1 MRAAP
6 RASEVVWSDVARW
19 AGLPVLFERYRL
31 AGDTLY
37 VSRGLLSVTEDR
49 LLLCRVLDVRVRRSL
64 LDRLLGLGTVVVYG
78 ADATDPVL
86 ELKGVWRPREVA
98 DLIQERA
105 EEARA
110 KAGIRGREVYGAFAG
125 EAEHFGV

>member
-1 MRAAP
+1 METAA
-6 RASEVVWSDVARW
+6 VLWTDVARW

-31 AGDTLY
+31 AGDVLF
-37 VSRGLLSVTEDR
+37 VRRGLLTVKEDR
-49 LLLCRVLDVRVRRSL
+49 LFLYRVLDVQVRRGI
-64 LDRLLGLGTVVVYG
+64 LDRLMGLGTVAVYS

-86 ELKGVWRPREVA
+86 ELKGVRRPYEVA
-98 DLIQERA
+98 DLIQSRA

-125 EAEHFGV
+125 ETENFGI